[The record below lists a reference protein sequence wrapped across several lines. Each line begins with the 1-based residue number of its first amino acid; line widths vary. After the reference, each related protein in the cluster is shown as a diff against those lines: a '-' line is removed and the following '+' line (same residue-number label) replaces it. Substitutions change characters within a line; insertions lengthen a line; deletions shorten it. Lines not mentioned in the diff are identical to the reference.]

1 MNKDIEEKIGDNNRD
16 KNKRVFKAIVK
27 VIKRR
32 FKLRHLLFLALLLTM
47 NSFAWFI
54 YMNKIS
60 SDIDVKVKAW
70 NISFE
75 FNNQTMTDYVNF
87 SVDEIYP
94 GMEDYEQGLSVTND
108 GEVSAKLYYEIISVN
123 ILGTE
128 YTTEDGSFTSDE
140 LVRKLEEEYPFK
152 INISTDKEVINGK
165 GGNASF
171 LVTVTWPYESYDDSG
186 TLTDEVDTYW
196 GNQAYQFSREHS
208 SESCILL
215 KVKLSATQINE

>member
-1 MNKDIEEKIGDNNRD
+1 MDKDIEEKDGDNNRN
-16 KNKRVFKAIVK
+16 KNKKVFKAIIK
-27 VIKRR
+27 VIKKR
-32 FKLRHLLFLALLLTM
+32 FKLSHLLFLALLLTM

-87 SVDEIYP
+87 SIDDIYP
-94 GMEDYEQGLSVTND
+94 GMTDYEQSLSVTND

-128 YTTEDGSFTSDE
+128 YTTEDGSLTSDE
-140 LVRKLEEEYPFK
+140 LVKKLKEEYPFK
-152 INISTDKEVINGK
+152 INISTNKEVINGK

-171 LVTVTWPYESYDDSG
+171 LVTVTWPYESYDNSG
-186 TLTDEVDTYW
+186 TLTDDVDTYW
-196 GNQAYQFSREHS
+196 GNQAYQFSQTHPDD
-208 SESCILL
+208 SCILL